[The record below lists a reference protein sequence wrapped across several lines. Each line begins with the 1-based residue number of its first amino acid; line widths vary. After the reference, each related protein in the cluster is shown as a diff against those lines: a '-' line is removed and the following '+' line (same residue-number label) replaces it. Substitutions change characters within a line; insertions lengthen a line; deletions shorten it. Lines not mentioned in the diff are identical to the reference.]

1 MITNPFDSTV
11 FENSDILVHDIKI
24 LKNGYLIAGTDY
36 GLFVID
42 TVNNNFKNYKTNFF
56 KVKCIHEHSSG
67 NIFLG
72 SELNGLYVL
81 DQENVS
87 KLFLNEIFA
96 ADSYTFDQNN
106 PKGISSSKITK
117 IIEDESGSVW
127 IGTDIGLNK
136 FDKQNN
142 LNIILSQMDYLA
154 TI

>member
-1 MITNPFDSTV
+1 MKFDHV
-11 FENSDILVHDIKI
+11 
-24 LKNGYLIAGTDY
+24 A
-36 GLFVID
+36 
-42 TVNNNFKNYKTNFF
+42 F

-81 DQENVS
+81 NQENVS

-96 ADSYTFDQNN
+96 ADSYSFDQNN
-106 PKGISSSKITK
+106 PNGISSSKITK

-136 FDKQNN
+136 FDKNQNN
-142 LNIILSQMDYLA
+142 FKHYFVSDGLPSNYITSIESDKNNNLWISTKNGISFYDQSS
-154 TI
+154 